1 MDKLQANCGY
11 SGGSAKSENACVPSS
26 RFTME
31 KFLGVIDAGI
41 ELGLDPDLASEIV
54 RATDNRNADPALRGK
69 LIAACGLAE

>member
-1 MDKLQANCGY
+1 
-11 SGGSAKSENACVPSS
+11 
-26 RFTME
+26 ME